1 MSQPKEGQPLK
12 TDHLLADAETAP
24 QDPELDPPL
33 PPSIPPRK
41 SSKDEAENGHKAH
54 GSTLLVVVV
63 ILILAAL
70 FKSFVVQTYE
80 IPSSSME
87 NTLAVG
93 DRVAVTMYNAS
104 NIKRG
109 DIVVFVDPGGWL
121 TGYKEPT
128 GVKKVLRDVLEF
140 TRLLPAHSGHHL
152 IKRVIGMPGDHVI
165 SDGKGSLSVN
175 GVEISEGYIKPGVS
189 ASDIAFDVTVPA
201 GYVWLMGDNR
211 SNSLDS
217 RLHQDDANHG
227 FVPLDNVVGV
237 ARYLFLP
244 VSRWAVLDE
253 EHQAFSRVPEPTTLP
268 SHLPPSH
275 PATAPASPAT
285 APAN

>member
-1 MSQPKEGQPLK
+1 MSQPAEGAPVSRDPHQADDPQTSLQ
-12 TDHLLADAETAP
+12 DLAE
-24 QDPELDPPL
+24 EEL
-33 PPSIPPRK
+33 PPSIPPREPQE
-41 SSKDEAENGHKAH
+41 DEEPEEHKAH

-63 ILILAAL
+63 MLVLMAL

-104 NIKRG
+104 DIERG

-121 TGYKEPT
+121 AGYEEPT
-128 GVKKVLRDVLEF
+128 GARKVLRDVLEF
-140 TRLLPAHSGHHL
+140 TRLLPPHSGHHL
-152 IKRVIGMPGDHVI
+152 IKRVIGMPGDRVV

-175 GVEISEGYIKPGVS
+175 GVELSEGYVKAGVS
-189 ASDIAFDVTVPA
+189 PSDIAFDVTVPA

-211 SNSLDS
+211 SNSMDS
-217 RLHQDDANHG
+217 RMHQDDPNQG

-244 VSRWAVLDE
+244 VKHWAVLDQE
-253 EHQAFSRVPEPTTLP
+253 GSVFRRVPEPTSLP
-268 SHLPPSH
+268 SQL
-275 PATAPASPAT
+275 APAQSSTQPT
-285 APAN
+285 S

>member
-1 MSQPKEGQPLK
+1 MSQTKEGQPV
-12 TDHLLADAETAP
+12 TSDHLKADAETASKEP
-24 QDPELDPPL
+24 ALEPPL
-33 PPSIPPRK
+33 PPSIPPR
-41 SSKDEAENGHKAH
+41 EQPEEEGENEHKAH

-63 ILILAAL
+63 ILVLAAL
-70 FKSFVVQTYE
+70 LKSFVVQTYE

-121 TGYKEPT
+121 SGYQEPT
-128 GVKKVLRDVLEF
+128 GAKKVMRDVLEF

-152 IKRVIGMPGDHVI
+152 IKRVIGMPGDHVV
-165 SDGKGSLSVN
+165 SDGKGSLSIN
-175 GVEISEGYIKPGVS
+175 GVEISEGYVKAGVS

-211 SNSLDS
+211 SNSMDS

-244 VSRWAVLDE
+244 VSRWAVLDQE
-253 EHQAFSRVPEPTTLP
+253 NTAFSRVPGPTTLP
-268 SHLPPSH
+268 SQPTPRGTI
-275 PATAPASPAT
+275 TAE
-285 APAN
+285 PAN

>member
-1 MSQPKEGQPLK
+1 MPRGSHAADSPGPALQ
-12 TDHLLADAETAP
+12 DLAAEEA
-24 QDPELDPPL
+24 L
-33 PPSIPPRK
+33 PPSIPPR
-41 SSKDEAENGHKAH
+41 EPQEGEEREQHRAH

-63 ILILAAL
+63 MLVLMAL
-70 FKSFVVQTYE
+70 FKTFVVQTYE

-87 NTLAVG
+87 DTLAVG

-104 NIKRG
+104 DIERG

-121 TGYKEPT
+121 SGYQEPT
-128 GVKKVLRDVLEF
+128 GARRVLRDVLEL

-152 IKRVIGMPGDHVI
+152 IKRVIGMPGDHVV

-175 GVEISEGYIKPGVS
+175 GAELSERYVKAGVS
-189 ASDIAFDVTVPA
+189 PSDIAFDVTVPA

-211 SNSLDS
+211 SNSMDS
-217 RLHQDDANHG
+217 RMHQDDPNHG

-244 VSRWAVLDE
+244 VKHWAVLDQE
-253 EHQAFSRVPEPTTLP
+253 GSVFRHVPAPTSLP
-268 SHLPPSH
+268 SQLVS
-275 PATAPASPAT
+275 ARDSAQSGQ
-285 APAN
+285 